1 MQPMITTDNL
11 IVGSPDVEVTR
22 AAHVP
27 GVRQGNECGR
37 TDQMHGFTDRGLKG
51 YGSAA
56 RSTGISAK
64 RHEAVDKRMI
74 HLSPA

>member
-1 MQPMITTDNL
+1 MQSMITSDNL
-11 IVGSPDVEVTR
+11 IVGMPDVEVTR
-22 AAHVP
+22 PAHVP
-27 GVRQGNECGR
+27 GVRQGNECGH
-37 TDQMHGFTDRGLKG
+37 TDRIQGFTDRGLKG

>member
-1 MQPMITTDNL
+1 MQPMITMDNL
-11 IVGSPDVEVTR
+11 IVGVADVDQTR
-22 AAHVP
+22 SSHVR

-37 TDQMHGFTDRGLKG
+37 TDQVHGFTDRGLKG

-64 RHEAVDKRMI
+64 RHEAIDRRMI

>member
-1 MQPMITTDNL
+1 MKPMITMDNL
-11 IVGSPDVEVTR
+11 IVGVPDVEVTR
-22 AAHVP
+22 SAHVK

-37 TDQMHGFTDRGLKG
+37 TDQVHGFTDRGLWG

-64 RHEAVDKRMI
+64 RHEAIDKRMI

>member
-1 MQPMITTDNL
+1 MQSMTTMDNL
-11 IVGSPDVEVTR
+11 IVGPPDVVQTQS
-22 AAHVP
+22 AHVP

-37 TDQMHGFTDRGLKG
+37 TDRMQGFMDRGLEG

-64 RHEAVDKRMI
+64 RHEAIDKRMI

>member
-1 MQPMITTDNL
+1 MYEMITMDNL
-11 IVGSPDVEVTR
+11 IVGAPDVVQTQSS
-22 AAHVP
+22 HVR

-37 TDQMHGFTDRGLKG
+37 TEQVHGFTDRGLWG

-64 RHEAVDKRMI
+64 RHEVVDKSMI

>member
-1 MQPMITTDNL
+1 MQSMITSDNL
-11 IVGSPDVEVTR
+11 IVTAPDVEVTR

-27 GVRQGNECGR
+27 GVREGNERGR
-37 TDQMHGFTDRGLKG
+37 TDQMQGFTDRGLKG

-64 RHEAVDKRMI
+64 RHEAVDERMI